1 MSAFQN
7 DNTFNSMGRMGMDP
21 TDMTQQNLQNTRFAN
36 YTLSSFFSENLSDTH
51 VKFATQQPAMMISGS
66 AHGSG
71 IIGAAID
78 VDSRLLLKTE
88 NERALSKLQLMQRPF
103 ITIPYLG
110 RGSADPTLEL
120 QMLQGERV
128 SEMKSVGTIMD
139 KSFMGYS
146 MFPPDSEREERVN
159 NTSHTIEESALDGW
173 VRGGA
178 SSRELAFDSDY
189 SKNSRPSNKSY

>member
-1 MSAFQN
+1 MSSFKN
-7 DNTFNSMGRMGMDP
+7 DNVFNTVGRIGTDP

-36 YTLSSFFSENLSDTH
+36 YTLSSFFSENLSDSH
-51 VKFATQQPAMMISGS
+51 MKFATQQPAMMISGT
-66 AHGSG
+66 ARGSG

-78 VDSRLLLKTE
+78 VDSQLLLKTE
-88 NERALSKLQLMQRPF
+88 NERSLSKLQLMQRPF
-103 ITIPYLG
+103 ITVPYLG
-110 RGSADPTLEL
+110 RGSVDPTLEL
-120 QMLQGERV
+120 QILQGERV

-146 MFPPDSEREERVN
+146 MFPPDEERNERVV

-178 SSRELAFDSDY
+178 SSREIAFDSDY
-189 SKNSRPSNKSY
+189 SKKSRPSNSSY